1 MNKELQRISLPVF
14 IMYVF
19 ACLTNNNS
27 LQEYLKPLTWVTV
40 VVGLLILWYKRLQ
53 NKPLLSENI
62 YMLTGVKTD
71 IPIIIGKILL
81 MFYLIQDD
89 KTINDEGIYFC
100 IVVLCV
106 YGIFFDII
114 GIYKL

>member
-19 ACLTNNNS
+19 ACLTKNDF
-27 LQEYLKPLTWVTV
+27 LQEYLKPLVWVTV
-40 VVGLLILWYKRLQ
+40 VVGILILLYKRLQ
-53 NKPLLSENI
+53 NKPLWSENI
-62 YMLTGVKTD
+62 YMITGVKTD

-81 MFYLIQDD
+81 MVYLIEDD
-89 KTINDEGIYFC
+89 KAINDKGIYFC
-100 IVVLCV
+100 IAVLCV
-106 YGIFFDII
+106 YGVFFDII

>member
-19 ACLTNNNS
+19 ACLTKNDF
-27 LQEYLKPLTWVTV
+27 LQEYLKPLVWVTV
-40 VVGLLILWYKRLQ
+40 VVGLLILLYKRLQ
-53 NKPLLSENI
+53 NKPLYSENI
-62 YMLTGVKTD
+62 YMITGVKTD

-81 MFYLIQDD
+81 MGFLIKDD
-89 KTINDEGIYFC
+89 KEIEDEGVLLC
-100 IVVLCV
+100 IAVLCI
-106 YGIFFDII
+106 YGLFFDII